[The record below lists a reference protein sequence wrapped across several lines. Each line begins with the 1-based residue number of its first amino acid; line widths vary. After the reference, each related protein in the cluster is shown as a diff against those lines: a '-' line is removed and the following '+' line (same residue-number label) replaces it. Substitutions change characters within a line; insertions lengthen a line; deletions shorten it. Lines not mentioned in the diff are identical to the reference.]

1 MFAALRSRV
10 LPPLAAVVAVVG
22 LSGSAEAGWVT
33 IKNNTDR
40 VIVVQE
46 LVVTNGVVKRG
57 KPIRLLPGETVKE
70 YQTNP
75 CVKKVEVFDAN
86 DPARPL
92 YTGNLNCKDENPAFS
107 ITLDGRSVSITPVP
121 KR

>member
-1 MFAALRSRV
+1 MFASFRSRI
-10 LPPLAAVVAVVG
+10 LPPLAALVAVVG

-33 IKNNTDR
+33 IKNHTDR

-70 YQTNP
+70 YQTKP
-75 CVKKVEVFDAN
+75 GAKKVEVFDAHS
-86 DPARPL
+86 PARPL
-92 YTGNLNCKDENPAFS
+92 YTGTLNCKDENPTFS
-107 ITLDGRSVSITPVP
+107 ITADGKSVSITPIP